1 FRLADD
7 EKLLLLDFKDL
18 RAVLNYVAEQAERL
32 RTTYGN
38 ISASSVGAIQ
48 RRLLVLE
55 NQGAEHFFGEPALD
69 LHDMMRMDAQGRGV
83 ISLLAAD
90 QLMAAPRLYATF
102 LLWLLSELFETLPEV
117 GDPPKPRL
125 VFFFDEA
132 HLLFNDAPKALLEK
146 VVQVVRLVRSKG
158 VGVYFVTQ
166 NPADIPEPVLAQL
179 GNRIQHALR
188 AYTPAERKA
197 IRAAAESFRVNPAFR
212 TEDVITELAI
222 GEALVSCLGDRGVP
236 SIVERCLIRPPS
248 SRLEP
253 LSEAERRSDL
263 SASAM

>member
-1 FRLADD
+1 
-7 EKLLLLDFKDL
+7 
-18 RAVLNYVAEQAERL
+18 
-32 RTTYGN
+32 
-38 ISASSVGAIQ
+38 
-48 RRLLVLE
+48 
-55 NQGAEHFFGEPALD
+55 
-69 LHDMMRMDAQGRGV
+69 
-83 ISLLAAD
+83 
-90 QLMAAPRLYATF
+90 
-102 LLWLLSELFETLPEV
+102 FETLPEV
-117 GDPPKPRL
+117 GDPPKPKL

-263 SASAM
+263 SASAMAGKYDRAIDRESAYELLQKAVAAAAQTPEPGRRTEAEPASGGPWGGGRTRRRSAGSDSLVETTMKSVLRTAGREITRSILRGVLGSLRR